1 MKTIRNII
9 LILGVC
15 LLCSKAVGPHLQAL
29 QSAAA
34 SDRRTLTGD
43 GTVQNFFD
51 APVGS
56 GHNRSSL

>member
-15 LLCSKAVGPHLQAL
+15 LLCSKAVVHTYRHL
-29 QSAAA
+29 QSATA
-34 SDRRTLTGD
+34 SDRRSLTGD

-56 GHNRSSL
+56 GHNRSSS

>member
-1 MKTIRNII
+1 VPS
-9 LILGVC
+9 LFQG
-15 LLCSKAVGPHLQAL
+15 GHPHLQAL

-34 SDRRTLTGD
+34 SDRRSLTGD

-56 GHNRSSL
+56 RHNRSSL